1 MKTLDHTL
9 KKAHPCPASGNFT
22 SPSSTLPFI
31 YMNYETYRII
41 HFIGLFTLMFAFGS
55 LFTGE
60 KTTKAQAI
68 GHGIGLILILLGG
81 FGMQA
86 KLKDAYTAVYGSS
99 FPTWLILKFV
109 IWVIFGGCMVLAKRR
124 VIKGAAAWVLIIAI
138 GSASAYLALKK
149 PAFGNKPAAAQ
160 AE

>member
-1 MKTLDHTL
+1 
-9 KKAHPCPASGNFT
+9 
-22 SPSSTLPFI
+22 
-31 YMNYETYRII
+31 MNYETYRII

-60 KTTKAQAI
+60 KSTKAAAI
-68 GHGIGLILILLGG
+68 GHGIGLVLILFGG
-81 FGMQA
+81 FGMMGVLSTGY
-86 KLKDAYTAVYGSS
+86 KSSYGTAM
-99 FPTWLILKFV
+99 PTWLILKIV
-109 IWVIFGGCMVLAKRR
+109 IWLMFGGCMVLAKRR
-124 VIKGAAAWVLIIAI
+124 LIKGAAAWILIIAL